1 MACARQASPLELFAE
16 VTTHVHDYFPSLAH
30 VLVSPIALLLQ
41 FRPAEPVHPEGKDG
55 GVEDDVG
62 NVATGGVEGL
72 FGDFS
77 SAVPLLDVLVL
88 GQPSGTHAH
97 AAAVNECI

>member
-1 MACARQASPLELFAE
+1 MLS
-16 VTTHVHDYFPSLAH
+16 SLAH
-30 VLVSPIALLLQ
+30 VLVSTIALLLQ
-41 FRPAEPVHPEGKDG
+41 FRSAKPVHTEGKDG

-72 FGDFS
+72 LGDLS
-77 SAVPLLDVLVL
+77 SAVPLFDVLVL

-97 AAAVNECI
+97 VAAMNTHKGEGRRNNKKW